1 MAKELKAKKVLQLA
15 LDNTY
20 VSILTLDLLQISNV
34 FIFKFRPKIQF
45 TADQL
50 FSVFRNL
57 KYSHTQYSLLIKQL
71 FKNNVADFDRLFQI
85 YESSVLRKSE
95 YEAFVTFLINVNYTN
110 GKPAEFESPAL
121 CSTRIMDNNTL
132 SSIDVVSE
140 VNKKI
145 IIFNIVLKFSYK
157 TFL

>member
-15 LDNTY
+15 LENTY
-20 VSILTLDLLQISNV
+20 VSVLTQDLFQISNV
-34 FIFKFRPKIQF
+34 FILQFRPKIQF

-57 KYSHTQYSLLIKQL
+57 KYSHAQYSLLIKQL

-121 CSTRIMDNNTL
+121 CSTRIIDNNVL

-140 VNKKI
+140 VNEKYV
-145 IIFNIVLKFSYK
+145 FNPLLLGFY
-157 TFL
+157 

>member
-15 LDNTY
+15 LENTY
-20 VSILTLDLLQISNV
+20 VSVLTQDLFQISNV
-34 FIFKFRPKIQF
+34 FILQFRPKIQF

-57 KYSHTQYSLLIKQL
+57 KYSHAQYSLLIKQL

-121 CSTRIMDNNTL
+121 CSTRIIDNNVL

-140 VNKKI
+140 VNKKYV
-145 IIFNIVLKFSYK
+145 FNPLLLGFY
-157 TFL
+157 